1 MWESDEFGG
10 FGGPSP
16 AGEEQA
22 TMAGDIQDTP
32 SPSSEDSFETQVI
45 LGIGKADPSNLPP
58 SQILLGEDGA
68 RQVALPE
75 YSQFPGPVESPA
87 EPSPGYFRVNPNAT
101 AWDWITGAG
110 ETVLGGLGSIFSG
123 GFLSPDPEFTGRD
136 VMQYVDSSGR
146 VHSDISQYSSGVPGS
161 QPAGSLQVD
170 LGYGPLTG
178 GTISYE
184 QDKGLGAHSPLGPE
198 GTLGGV
204 VKDAVD
210 YLDIEPDIHGS
221 SPTGPFRGPV
231 RFAAGG
237 LASLPQISQ
246 SGLYRAMGRG

>member
-1 MWESDEFGG
+1 MWEGDDETFGEG
-10 FGGPSP
+10 SPDQAQDIAYGGSGDVSP
-16 AGEEQA
+16 APGSEE
-22 TMAGDIQDTP
+22 
-32 SPSSEDSFETQVI
+32 FFTQMI
-45 LGIGKADPSNLPP
+45 LGTGKFDPRNLPP
-58 SQILLGEDGA
+58 TPIGEDGA
-68 RQVALPE
+68 RQVALPS

-87 EPSPGYFRVNPNAT
+87 EPSPGYFRINPNAT

-110 ETVLGGLGSIFSG
+110 EKALGGLGSILSG

-161 QPAGSLQVD
+161 QPPGLQVD

-198 GTLGGV
+198 GTIGKAASDFYGTNV
-204 VKDAVD
+204 APH
-210 YLDIEPDIHGS
+210 IPDIPGL
-221 SPTGPFRGPV
+221 
-231 RFAAGG
+231 AAGG